1 MDALAG
7 APPELAEAPD
17 VARHNSHSNL
27 GADDAA
33 VSRVSTDTQL
43 PTLVADTSTR
53 RAEPSLGQCSSFG
66 PYAEVIVLTKMLK
79 IGPARLLVVSSSIAL
94 GITACKPGADSS
106 QDTSKIAQG
115 AQVSNPDSSILLR
128 GSVVSVSANQIVLK
142 SDTGTVTVAIAQP
155 FQVYTRAT
163 SDLSKVQEKT
173 FIGVTTVKQPDG
185 SERATEIHIFPEEL
199 RGLGEGSRM
208 MAPATGASASRMTNG
223 NVSASRMTNGTASQ
237 SRMSNGS
244 VSSTNGSSLVV
255 QYAGGSQNVTVPPN
269 TPVTELKPTSK
280 TLAAG
285 DQVALLATKA
295 ADGTLT
301 ANKAISTAK

>member
-1 MDALAG
+1 MLTRMLKAG
-7 APPELAEAPD
+7 PAKFLVVCLS
-17 VARHNSHSNL
+17 VAFAATACNR
-27 GADDAA
+27 GADA
-33 VSRVSTDTQL
+33 T
-43 PTLVADTSTR
+43 
-53 RAEPSLGQCSSFG
+53 
-66 PYAEVIVLTKMLK
+66 
-79 IGPARLLVVSSSIAL
+79 
-94 GITACKPGADSS
+94 
-106 QDTSKIAQG
+106 QDTSLASQS
-115 AQVSNPDSSILLR
+115 APAANPDAPILLR

-155 FQVYTRAT
+155 FQVYTRGP

-208 MAPATGASASRMTNG
+208 MGPATGASASRMTNG

-255 QYAGGSQNVTVPPN
+255 SYAGGSQSVTVPPN

-280 TLAAG
+280 ALAAG

-295 ADGTLT
+295 PDGTLT
-301 ANKAISTAK
+301 ASKAISTAK